1 MSNDKNN
8 KNKEKNKKD
17 EEKTKKDMRKKSKIT
32 KMVLQLEEDNIKYIK
47 RNDHILKGYIKIDED
62 EEEKKDQK
70 EDKNE
75 EEEEEESQ
83 DEDKNKKDDN
93 KKNNKNKNKNTNE
106 EKTKFLEDEA
116 KEDENSVEVD
126 IEKLSIVH
134 KTKNIIIKLFYL
146 LLPFEKDMKY
156 IKYNYNTT
164 VLLTFRIY
172 RFLFLMSIITA
183 IIFLILCIMHL
194 VKNKQNLGEV
204 CKYGI
209 PCFLLYS
216 SFNQNEALDI
226 STTYGV
232 WIMFYFICTMAY
244 YFILHSEEYEKEM
257 YYQNNNK
264 LYTMGSY
271 LASSWNFNCKNNQIA
286 NRNKESI
293 LNELQ
298 TYTKDYISKIEENEE
313 DKCNYCLNILAHIVY
328 IGFILV
334 SFFIIIIFFFVREKM
349 RSSDTVIEKLGAKD
363 ILADIITYLL
373 IALFLYLIVWITG
386 LFPRCEGWSND
397 RQKNMSERIKKLITT
412 FVSLF
417 SLLFI
422 IAYCTLNANDN
433 KKILPFLNVDH
444 ISFFG
449 CPGKYEDHRHD
460 NTFTSNT
467 ILNTFKEVSRKSY
480 SQCRE
485 EDTGIAFLFI
495 FLIYFIFIFI
505 AETIK
510 CLTICL
516 CDSLKD
522 ITFKPCIDFIKYYT
536 LIILYSLV
544 IYYIP
549 YFAFLFP
556 IIMLVI
562 YKFHFYILKRQGS
575 YSFEETAINRRNN
588 NTFIL
593 TAFIIF
599 NIAFFCIIGYLYF
612 APFPHFYTV
621 NCYTPK
627 TKNDDSYNV
636 MKYNETNWCGPVRS
650 KEQLSS
656 VLTNNMKDALFIG
669 WFVGLFQQ
677 IPFVI
682 ILISILIIILVYRQY
697 NPDIRYYD
705 YLIKRQQ
712 DLSNTFHQFY
722 EQISKRDILT
732 SMLLKMTQQKLK
744 SK

>member
-1 MSNDKNN
+1 MTNN
-8 KNKEKNKKD
+8 KNNNENNKKKEEEEKN
-17 EEKTKKDMRKKSKIT
+17 KKDMRKKSKIT
-32 KMVLQLEEDNIKYIK
+32 KMVLKLEEDNINFIK
-47 RNDHILKGYIKIDED
+47 RNDHILKGFIKKDEN
-62 EEEKKDQK
+62 EEEKKDKK
-70 EDKNE
+70 EDGNE
-75 EEEEEESQ
+75 EEEEEEEEEE
-83 DEDKNKKDDN
+83 DKDKNKKND
-93 KKNNKNKNKNTNE
+93 KNKNKNKNGNE
-106 EKTKFLEDEA
+106 EKIKFLEDKE

-126 IEKLSIVH
+126 MEKLSIVN
-134 KTKNIIIKLFYL
+134 KTKNIIVKFFYL
-146 LLPFEKDMKY
+146 LLLFEKDIKY
-156 IKYNYNTT
+156 IKKNYSTT
-164 VLLTFRIY
+164 VLLVFRIY
-172 RFLFLMSIITA
+172 RFLFLMSLFTA
-183 IIFLILCIMHL
+183 IIFLVLGIIHL
-194 VKNKQNLGEV
+194 VKDKDNLGDV
-204 CKYGI
+204 CKYGF

-216 SFNQNEALDI
+216 SFNQNEALSI

-244 YFILHSEEYEKEM
+244 YFILHSEEYEKNM

-264 LYTMGSY
+264 LYTMNSY
-271 LASSWNFNCKNNQIA
+271 LASSWNFNCKDNQIA
-286 NRNKESI
+286 DRNKESI

-298 TYTKDYISKIEENEE
+298 TYTKEYLAKLDENEE

-328 IGFILV
+328 IAFIIV
-334 SFFIIIIFFFVREKM
+334 VFFLIIIFFFIREKM
-349 RSSDTVIEKLGAKD
+349 RNNSEVKGELEAKD

-386 LFPRCEGWSND
+386 VFPKCEGWTND
-397 RQKNMSERIKKLITT
+397 RQKDTSERIKKLITT
-412 FVSLF
+412 FVCLF

-433 KKILPFLNVDH
+433 KKILPFLDVDH

-449 CPGKYEDHRHD
+449 CPGKYEDYRHKNVNGNILD
-460 NTFTSNT
+460 TFEIIS
-467 ILNTFKEVSRKSY
+467 KKSY

-485 EDTGIAFLFI
+485 EDAGITFLFI
-495 FLIYFIFIFI
+495 FFIYFIFIFV
-505 AETIK
+505 AEAIK

-522 ITFKPCIDFIKYYT
+522 ITFKPSIYFIKYYT

-556 IIMLVI
+556 VIMLVI
-562 YKFHFYILKRQGS
+562 YKFHFFILKRQGS
-575 YSFEETAINRRNN
+575 YTFEETSINKRNN

-593 TAFIIF
+593 TTFILF
-599 NIAFFCIIGYLYF
+599 NITFFCIIGYLYF

-627 TKNDDSYNV
+627 VVADDSFNI
-636 MKYNETNWCGPVRS
+636 MKYNVTNWCGPVRT

-656 VLTNNMKDALFIG
+656 VLTNTMKDTLFIG
-669 WFVGLFQQ
+669 WLVGLFQQ

-682 ILISILIIILVYRQY
+682 ILISVLIIILVYRQY

-705 YLIKRQQ
+705 YIIKRQQ

-722 EQISKRDILT
+722 QQISKRDILT

-744 SK
+744 TK